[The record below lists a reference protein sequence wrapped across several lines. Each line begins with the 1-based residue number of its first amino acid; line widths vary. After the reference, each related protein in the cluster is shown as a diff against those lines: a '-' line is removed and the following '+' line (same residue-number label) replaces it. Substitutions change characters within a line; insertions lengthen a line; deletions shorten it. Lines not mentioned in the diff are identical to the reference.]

1 MGLKPLVEGTLVVL
15 SSHEGRMLPD
25 SSIISAPCMPATM
38 YLQSEYFATSIAGK
52 DIVKLVSTPHET
64 LLGVLDEVGSFDH
77 DIMSNPEIRA
87 A

>member
-15 SSHEGRMLPD
+15 SSHDGRMLPD
-25 SSIISAPCMPATM
+25 SSIISAPCIPATI

-52 DIVKLVSTPHET
+52 DIVKLVSTPHEA
-64 LLGVLDEVGSFDH
+64 LFGASDEVGSFDH
-77 DIMSNPEIRA
+77 DTMSNPEIRA